1 MKPLARFLR
10 LAPVLMFAASACSG
24 GGTPAVHVISTDSI
38 PCPEHEVA
46 GEVTCHHVTV
56 PENPERPDAASID
69 LEVMV
74 LEART
79 AEPLADPLFV
89 IPGGP
94 GQSAT
99 RSAGPRSY
107 FAEVFDGIRETRD
120 VVLLAPRGTA
130 GSGELALEPAAE
142 RLFDELSTVVPG
154 SWARDARPRLER
166 QADLTAYTTSHIVDD
181 IEAIR
186 QALGYGPLNIYG
198 TSYGTRVAQVFA
210 VRYPE
215 QVRTLILKA
224 PVPPS
229 AIVPLTYTS
238 GSQRALDALFEL
250 CRRQD
255 ACADA
260 YPDLES
266 RFETLMERL
275 AESPVSVEVTNPF
288 SGEQEEVLVDDTV
301 FGYVLRNLMMSA
313 SGGATTLAIIDLAT
327 RDDFSALAT
336 ALPQLRAG
344 YATALA
350 GGMML
355 SVVAAE
361 DAPRVTEAMLEED
374 EAAGFLRGAVARGM
388 MRTAAEWPR
397 AEVPSDVHE
406 SLEGD
411 TPTLIV
417 TGEFDPAT
425 PPPFAEEIASHL
437 SNARVVV
444 FPGGAHSANNFGGL
458 GEIMEEF
465 VRTARVD
472 GLDISAARENRPLP
486 LAPSR

>member
-1 MKPLARFLR
+1 MTSHPR
-10 LAPVLMFAASACSG
+10 LAVLIALMVSGTLSCSG
-24 GGTPAVHVISTDSI
+24 GRDRSITVISTESV
-38 PCPEHEVA
+38 PCPEHGIA
-46 GEVTCHHVTV
+46 GDVTCHQVTV
-56 PENPERPDAASID
+56 PENPELPEGRAIG

-74 LEART
+74 LQARAGET
-79 AEPLADPLFV
+79 LEDPLFV

-107 FAEVFDGIRETRD
+107 FASVFDGVREQRD

-130 GSGELALEPAAE
+130 GSSELALEPAPE
-142 RLFDELSTVVPG
+142 RLFDELFTVVPG
-154 SWARDARPRLER
+154 SWARDARPRLESR
-166 QADLTAYTTSHIVDD
+166 ADLEMYTTSHIVDD

-186 QALGYGPLNIYG
+186 RALGYRRLNIYG

-215 QVRTLILKA
+215 QVRALILKA
-224 PVPPS
+224 PVPPT
-229 AIVPLTYTS
+229 AIVPLTYTT
-238 GSQRALDALFEL
+238 GAQRALDRLFDL
-250 CRRQD
+250 CGRQE
-255 ACADA
+255 ACEAA

-266 RFETLMERL
+266 RFGELMTRL
-275 AESPVSVEVTNPF
+275 EQTPVVIRVSNPF
-288 SGEQEEVLVDDTV
+288 SAQQEDVRVDDAV
-301 FGYVLRNLMMSA
+301 LGYVLRNLMMPA
-313 SGGATTLAIIDLAT
+313 SGGATTLAVIDLAS
-327 RDDFSALAT
+327 RGDFSPLAT
-336 ALPQLRAG
+336 AIPQMRAG

-355 SVVAAE
+355 SVIASE
-361 DAPRVTEAMLEED
+361 DAPRVTDAMLRED
-374 EAAGFLRGAVARGM
+374 ERSGFLRGAVARGM

-397 AEVPSDVHE
+397 AEVAGDVHE
-406 SLEGD
+406 FLEGD

-425 PPPFAEEIASHL
+425 PPPFAEEIADRL

-458 GEIMEEF
+458 GRIMEEF

-472 GLDISAARENRPLP
+472 DLDLSAVRDNRPLP
-486 LAPSR
+486 LVRSR